1 MISQA
6 PLLETVFFLRSYFCV
21 MMAYGELLDMGT
33 TSYGFDSMDEVAH
46 QLAVTFG
53 FSGVLYM
60 QGIKGRSPW

>member
-1 MISQA
+1 
-6 PLLETVFFLRSYFCV
+6 
-21 MMAYGELLDMGT
+21 MMAYGELLEMERKKLSMGT